1 MTFNFAGNLIH
12 QMSKN
17 EIAPEK
23 ITSPIQLLA
32 AWFVAL
38 IVVDGAFL
46 TAAGVVS
53 SPTWL
58 PAILVIAAI
67 LNVPLFLGCMFLLQT
82 RFRPEMQSDE
92 HYSEY
97 LKQKDNARTLA
108 SQVREQMAKEGIN
121 LVDLIQGRVMSTS
134 AVDNIRP
141 LVEELSQS
149 IKSLRNKRESDTG
162 VDPES
167 LRDLAHGELGIGNW
181 LAAASILDEYAQYR
195 PDDFEA
201 NFSRG
206 VAYANARGGHR
217 TNVGALRAYNDAI
230 ASIPDRLDANNRA
243 RLFTY
248 RGAMLKRMR
257 RFEEALADFRIA
269 ESLATADYETADLMY
284 NFAGAYA
291 MMGDRN
297 RMMEVIRRLPP
308 NSEILPV
315 IRARTDDYF
324 SNFAHDEEFLALIGA
339 M

>member
-1 MTFNFAGNLIH
+1 MAKH
-12 QMSKN
+12 

-38 IVVDGAFL
+38 IVLDGAFL

-53 SPTWL
+53 SPTWV
-58 PAILVIAAI
+58 PPVLVFASI

-97 LKQKDNARTLA
+97 LKQKERANTLA
-108 SQVREQMAKEGIN
+108 SQVREQMDQAGLN
-121 LVDLIQGRVMSTS
+121 LVDLVQGHAMSAS
-134 AVDNIRP
+134 AVDSIRP
-141 LVEELSQS
+141 LVEELSKSVKSVQKERQS
-149 IKSLRNKRESDTG
+149 NTG
-162 VDPES
+162 VDPDS
-167 LRDLAHGELGIGNW
+167 LRALAHGEIGVGNW
-181 LAAASILDEYAQYR
+181 LAAARILDEYAQHR

-206 VAYANARGGHR
+206 VAYANAREGHP

-230 ASIPDRLDANNRA
+230 AAIPESLDANYRA

-248 RGAMLKRMR
+248 RGAMLKRMH
-257 RFEEALADFRIA
+257 RFEEALADFQIA
-269 ESLATADYETADLMY
+269 EPLATADYEVRDLMY
-284 NFAGAYA
+284 NFASTYA

-297 RMMEVIRRLPP
+297 RMMEVIRRIPP
-308 NSEILPV
+308 QSEILPV
-315 IRARTDDYF
+315 IRARLGDYF
-324 SNFAHDEEFLALIGA
+324 SRFADDEEFLALIGA
-339 M
+339 S